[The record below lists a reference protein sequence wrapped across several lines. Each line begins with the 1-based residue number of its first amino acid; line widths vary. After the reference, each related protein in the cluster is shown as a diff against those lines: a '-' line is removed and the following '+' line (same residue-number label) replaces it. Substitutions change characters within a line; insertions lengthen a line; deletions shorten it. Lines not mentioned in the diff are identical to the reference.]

1 MSVKRMGRLLGKPE
15 WGLRPHRGTVA
26 FLAGAY
32 QALRHPPIVFSNK
45 LAKALLSALAFAM
58 VPQCMLRPWPPLPPP
73 PHPLRPPTFCY
84 DKQASAHPPG
94 GGGGGVRGIFR
105 RGKLCAGNIP
115 HLSKK
120 EKKQGGNPA
129 PPASSMHW
137 LGLPSPKK
145 HPTQQS
151 SQQYFS
157 RRLNRP
163 RIELHHLCL
172 AGENLVFAPSNTA
185 HLEPAPPPPKKIWS
199 WTNRFVL
206 HFAWGLG
213 GVGGACRV
221 LSVTAPH
228 VE

>member
-94 GGGGGVRGIFR
+94 GGGGRGTGNFPQGKTLCGEYSAPIQKR
-105 RGKLCAGNIP
+105 KKTRGK
-115 HLSKK
+115 
-120 EKKQGGNPA
+120 
-129 PPASSMHW
+129 
-137 LGLPSPKK
+137 
-145 HPTQQS
+145 
-151 SQQYFS
+151 S
-157 RRLNRP
+157 RTSCIFNA
-163 RIELHHLCL
+163 L
-172 AGENLVFAPSNTA
+172 AGIAVPQKTPNTA
-185 HLEPAPPPPKKIWS
+185 EQPAILLQTSESSK
-199 WTNRFVL
+199 N
-206 HFAWGLG
+206 
-213 GVGGACRV
+213 
-221 LSVTAPH
+221 
-228 VE
+228 

>member
-73 PHPLRPPTFCY
+73 PTPSALQPSAMTSRHPHT
-84 DKQASAHPPG
+84 PPG

-120 EKKQGGNPA
+120 EKKTRG
-129 PPASSMHW
+129 
-137 LGLPSPKK
+137 K
-145 HPTQQS
+145 
-151 SQQYFS
+151 S
-157 RRLNRP
+157 RTSCIFNA
-163 RIELHHLCL
+163 L
-172 AGENLVFAPSNTA
+172 AGIAVPQKTPNTA
-185 HLEPAPPPPKKIWS
+185 EQPAILLQTSESSK
-199 WTNRFVL
+199 N
-206 HFAWGLG
+206 
-213 GVGGACRV
+213 
-221 LSVTAPH
+221 
-228 VE
+228 